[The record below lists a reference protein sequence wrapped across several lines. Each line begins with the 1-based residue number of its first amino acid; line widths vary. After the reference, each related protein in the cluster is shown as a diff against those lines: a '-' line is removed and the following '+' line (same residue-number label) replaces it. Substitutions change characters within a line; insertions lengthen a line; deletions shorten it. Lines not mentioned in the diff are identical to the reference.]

1 MSLNTHQDKKEM
13 DKLKQKKK
21 TVSPVRSWAAAC
33 GAQQRADKNEEEGEE
48 DTDGEGTEDVD
59 HHVGVV
65 SLPEDGAE
73 HFSAVVPAKPTASC
87 KRRQHSRQ
95 WARVKDMK
103 LGVSLTLA
111 YNIQIQLANIS

>member
-21 TVSPVRSWAAAC
+21 QQKNVSPVRSWAAAC

-59 HHVGVV
+59 HHVGEV

-73 HFSAVVPAKPTASC
+73 HFCAVVPAKPTASC
-87 KRRQHSRQ
+87 
-95 WARVKDMK
+95 
-103 LGVSLTLA
+103 
-111 YNIQIQLANIS
+111 